1 MMPRTMKHNGTTL
14 LRGLCLGFA
23 ALAALPALPATLSLS
38 VSNAQGDPAADTVV
52 LVQPTATWAAQPL
65 PATATVTQ
73 RDVRFVPYV
82 TVVPVG
88 GTLRFVNGDSFDH
101 HIRSLPGGPLGSV
114 APAKQF
120 EFRLG
125 AAGMG
130 RDSSPDVRF
139 DIPGSVLVGCHL
151 HGSMRGHVFV
161 SATPWFAVSDD
172 KGQVTIEGVPEGQ
185 VNVRLWHPDQFVE
198 QPPMSLQLGART
210 QAQARL
216 NFNPRKRP
224 GPRYPASTGYQ

>member
-1 MMPRTMKHNGTTL
+1 MMARTMKHTTL
-14 LRGLCLGFA
+14 APMRTFLV
-23 ALAALPALPATLSLS
+23 ALATLAAMQAQCATLTLS
-38 VSNAQGDPAADTVV
+38 ITNAQGDAAADTVV
-52 LVQPTATWAAQPL
+52 LVQPTASWAAQPL
-65 PATATVTQ
+65 PPAAVVTQ

-82 TVVPVG
+82 TIVPVG
-88 GTLRFVNGDSFDH
+88 GALRFVNGDSFDH

-120 EFRLG
+120 AFRLG
-125 AAGMG
+125 AAGTG
-130 RDSSPDVRF
+130 RDTSPEIRF
-139 DIPGSVLVGCHL
+139 DIPGGVLLGCHL

-185 VNVRLWHPDQFVE
+185 ANVRLWHPDQLVE
-198 QPPMSLQLGART
+198 QPPLSLQLGPLS